1 MDQKET
7 EHHDVF
13 VNDFLIRFENLANT
27 YIIDKLDDLR
37 QNVEDLKI
45 PFKHEY
51 DIAMK
56 TIETLED
63 HVKKTLK
70 EVNKILTTWHV
81 YKVFKL
87 VFYNIPHLDIEDE
100 LENIFKK
107 EYESFICVISS
118 GFNNRLLSCDTR
130 DRQSVRIVN
139 CDKLFD
145 DFINLDVENITKI
158 FIQNLRCITGV
169 DEVEK

>member
-27 YIIDKLDDLR
+27 YIIDKLDELR
-37 QNVEDLKI
+37 QNVEDMNILYED
-45 PFKHEY
+45 EY
-51 DIAMK
+51 EIVINA
-56 TIETLED
+56 IERIED
-63 HVKKTLK
+63 RVKKTLD
-70 EVNKILTTWHV
+70 EINEILTTWHV

-87 VFYNIPHLDIEDE
+87 VFIIYLTSISRMNWKISL
-100 LENIFKK
+100 K

-118 GFNNRLLSCDTR
+118 GFNNSLLSCNTPIDKG
-130 DRQSVRIVN
+130 VRIVN

-158 FIQNLRCITGV
+158 FIQNLRSYNGCR
-169 DEVEK
+169 